1 MTIRENYHHLGD
13 EIARLAQK
21 YGRKS
26 SDITLVAVSKNQT
39 VDDISTLYHCG
50 CRNFGESRIPEAL
63 SKQPQLPT
71 DILWHFIGTLQKN
84 KAQKAVGK
92 FTLIHSVDTPELA
105 RKIAQNSLQ
114 IQTTTPILL
123 QVNTSGEPSKH
134 GLDPEAWRRA
144 IEPLLQLPG
153 IRIEGFM
160 TMAPYVNDEKILR
173 HCFASLRLF
182 RDQVAAKYSFPL
194 PHLSMGMSNDFPFAI
209 AEGATLLRIGNTIF
223 NPK

>member
-1 MTIRENYHHLGD
+1 MTIRDNYHRLCD
-13 EIARLAQK
+13 EIARLALLHK
-21 YGRKS
+21 RNPAE
-26 SDITLVAVSKNQT
+26 ITLVAVSKNQT
-39 VDDISTLYHCG
+39 VVNISTLYHCG

-84 KAQKAVGK
+84 KAQKAIGK

-105 RKIAQNSLQ
+105 HKIAQNSLQ
-114 IQTTTPILL
+114 AQATTPILL

-144 IEPLLQLPG
+144 IEPLLHLPG

-160 TMAPYVNDEKILR
+160 TMAPYVDDEKTLR

-209 AEGATLLRIGNTIF
+209 AEGATLLRIGTAIF
-223 NPK
+223 NPQ